1 MFEYLQKKTKEIRKT
16 WAMFLTAGINE
27 INKTGTVYK
36 HIQPSL

>member
-1 MFEYLQKKTKEIRKT
+1 MFEYLQKKPKEIRKIR
-16 WAMFLTAGINE
+16 ALLTAGMNE